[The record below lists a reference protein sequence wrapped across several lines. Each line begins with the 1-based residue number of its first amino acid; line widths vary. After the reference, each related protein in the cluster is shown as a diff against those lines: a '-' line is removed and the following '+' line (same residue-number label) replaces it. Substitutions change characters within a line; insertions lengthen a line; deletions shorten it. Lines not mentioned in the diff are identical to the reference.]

1 MVTRSEMLKGVQNK
15 KYMVVQVGCIHCRVS
30 SYPIGAYDTLE
41 EAEKVRKA
49 WHSDDG
55 HHYADIWFINKDNSV
70 GIVE

>member
-1 MVTRSEMLKGVQNK
+1 
-15 KYMVVQVGCIHCRVS
+15 MVVQIGCIHCRVS

-55 HHYADIWFINKDNSV
+55 HHYADIWHINKDNSV